1 MLLRRKEEITTEE
14 EIIQVGSDEPTNIHV
29 LHMPILPIL
38 LSYLIIFRSVSVRK
52 GTTVTDSHFF
62 MKILFFLNIMKKPY
76 SKHGKLTLLDQFT
89 YLLLRNS
96 SALSNVAIE
105 TILHQNIIKPC
116 KEQTH
121 AEQSFQ
127 YFEAIELPHSQRQH
141 AEYS

>member
-1 MLLRRKEEITTEE
+1 
-14 EIIQVGSDEPTNIHV
+14 
-29 LHMPILPIL
+29 
-38 LSYLIIFRSVSVRK
+38 
-52 GTTVTDSHFF
+52 
-62 MKILFFLNIMKKPY
+62 MKKPY

-141 AEYS
+141 AEYSWVHWILHYLFFQQLFLDCKLVVMGQQIELL